1 METIIL
7 DKDIK
12 VFYVTASTF
21 PEGILAAHQTLHAK
35 IPYSTERKYF
45 GISRPENNGKIV
57 YRAAA
62 EEMKE
67 GEGAALNCD
76 TLVLKKGKYI
86 SLTVLDYM
94 KDLSSIEKA
103 FQQLLASP
111 DLDPEGYCVEWYLTD
126 KDLRCM
132 VRLNQ

>member
-62 EEMKE
+62 EKRKIYKSHSFGLYE
-67 GEGAALNCD
+67 G
-76 TLVLKKGKYI
+76 
-86 SLTVLDYM
+86 
-94 KDLSSIEKA
+94 SI
-103 FQQLLASP
+103 Q
-111 DLDPEGYCVEWYLTD
+111 Y
-126 KDLRCM
+126 
-132 VRLNQ
+132 